1 MTIPARER
9 RYDIDWVRILALGLM
24 IAYHGLV
31 FFQPWA
37 GKLLFLQN
45 NETLETLWRFPAEMI
60 NVWRIPILFVLS
72 GMGVCF
78 AMSHRNGYQLL
89 IDRAL
94 RILLP
99 LAAGSILICPLI
111 PVI

>member
-1 MTIPARER
+1 MIIPTRER
-9 RYDIDWVRILALGLM
+9 RYDIDWVRIIALGLM

-60 NVWRIPILFVLS
+60 NVWRIRSYSSSQVWES
-72 GMGVCF
+72 GLQC
-78 AMSHRNGYQLL
+78 L
-89 IDRAL
+89 IETD
-94 RILLP
+94 INY
-99 LAAGSILICPLI
+99 
-111 PVI
+111 